1 MFVEALNPFFSLGQV
16 VLGVEGREE
25 PQSLEV
31 SLTQPRGKRSKVGRI
46 SQNPAA
52 EGNEVKKDLMTD
64 HQVCGIAKNESRE
77 VETLNSGLF
86 WSFTR
91 LF

>member
-1 MFVEALNPFFSLGQV
+1 MFVKALNPFSLGQV
-16 VLGVEGREE
+16 VLGMEGREE
-25 PQSLEV
+25 PQSPGV
-31 SLTQPRGKRSKVGRI
+31 SLTQPRGKRSRGGRI

-52 EGNEVKKDLMTD
+52 EGSEARRDLMTD
-64 HQVCGIAKNESRE
+64 HQVCGTAKNESRE
-77 VETLNSGLF
+77 VETLNSDLF